1 MVHLLFLFSRHS
13 TGSARSACGGN
24 GWHCILAA
32 IPMSAGM
39 NEWFSLVATQWFSA
53 RKFPHGCL
61 IALHLFNK
69 ALFTH

>member
-1 MVHLLFLFSRHS
+1 
-13 TGSARSACGGN
+13 
-24 GWHCILAA
+24 
-32 IPMSAGM
+32 MSAGM

-69 ALFTH
+69 TLFTH